1 MDFREYLISE
11 LTDMEDIVKPF
22 MKMKNVVRKSN
33 ADDNVIK
40 EITNEE
46 VMNYLVE
53 HGYELTQ
60 ENYNQ
65 AKSILERGG
74 GQNHEYNLH
83 TVEYENHLN
92 DLTVEELKILINL
105 AVLKDNRKSP
115 QRIKYK
121 YEIETVLDNSL
132 AGGVSFVD
140 IKKKINQ
147 YSEKGYRLIQI
158 VTNEI
163 GKVSS
168 KNPLSEYNSKTVEQY
183 ILIFEKPMI

>member
-22 MKMKNVVRKSN
+22 MKMKNVERKSN
-33 ADDNVIK
+33 IGDNVIK
-40 EITNEE
+40 EVTNEE

-53 HGYELTQ
+53 HGYELT
-60 ENYNQ
+60 EDNYNQ

-105 AVLKDNRKSP
+105 AVLKDNRKLP

-121 YEIETVLDNSL
+121 YEIETVVDNSL

-147 YSEKGYRLIQI
+147 YSEKGYRLLQI

-168 KNPLSEYNSKTVEQY
+168 NNPLSEYNSKTVEQY